1 MTNRFS
7 FTFLLLVITACAGSD
22 QATTERGSGYG
33 YREGYPEMRVSA
45 IGYFDTDDTPS
56 IQVVAD
62 VVVGSLVYRSEEG
75 LSSAT
80 ATLSVQVHKIE
91 NKTRTGVVNLQVPI
105 AIEGKHEELVRS
117 SDLHT
122 VVQNVPVSAGE
133 FEVVITITDN
143 SSNQQSIRKAI
154 TSIPVRS
161 DSMIGLTPVRMYGI
175 DGSIEDGV
183 VSITTY
189 DLQNRYDGVLFEN
202 QFLVPESLDSA
213 TVTLTLYKFESDLE
227 PARHMAGLPVNP
239 GSLPYK
245 GIEYDSAKPVSSE
258 TVSIAGASRPV
269 TLRHTIPVPDIG
281 IYRLEVAVKQPD
293 GTVDTRAREFGVK
306 SAWYPNVRSIREMA
320 EPLIYLMNRREY
332 ETLMAIKDPEAMKLA
347 VDQFWLKSIKNRSR
361 AARVIEL
368 YYSRV
373 EEANK
378 QFSNFKD
385 GWKTDMGMVFIL
397 FGPPWYV
404 ENSLDTSIWS
414 YSFNRNDRRYVY
426 QFYRPRIADQFFPYQ
441 HYILRRDQFYHNIQ
455 YERIQMWLSGMVLNE
470 S

>member
-45 IGYFDTDDTPS
+45 IGFFDDDDTPS

-62 VVVGSLVYRSEEG
+62 VVVGSLVYRSEDG
-75 LSSAT
+75 ISTAN
-80 ATLSVQVHKIE
+80 ATLNVHVLKIE
-91 NKTRTGVVNLQVPI
+91 NRTKTGVSNIQIPI
-105 AIEGKHEELVRS
+105 SIEGRHDDLVRS
-117 SDLHT
+117 SALHT
-122 VVQNVPVSAGE
+122 VVRSLPVAPGE

-143 SSNQQSIRKAI
+143 TSNQQTTRKAL
-154 TSIPVRS
+154 TSVPVRS
-161 DSMIGLTPVRMYGI
+161 DSSIGLTPLRMYGI
-175 DGSIEDGV
+175 DGAIEDGV

-189 DLQNRYDGVLFEN
+189 DLQSRFDGVLFEN
-202 QFLVPESLDSA
+202 QFLVPESVDSA
-213 TVTLTLYKFESDLE
+213 SVTLTLYRFEADLE

-239 GSLPYK
+239 GSLPYR
-245 GIEYDSAKPVSSE
+245 GIEYNSAKQVSSE
-258 TVSIAGASRPV
+258 TVNIRGAARPV
-269 TLRHTIPVPDIG
+269 TLRHTIAVPDIG
-281 IYRLEVAVKQPD
+281 VYRMEVGVRQPD
-293 GTVDTRAREFGVK
+293 GTVDTRSREFGVK

-332 ETLMAIKDPEAMKLA
+332 EALMAIQNPDSMKMA
-347 VDQFWLKSIKNRSR
+347 VDHFWLRSIKSRSR
-361 AARVIEL
+361 AAQVIEL

-378 QFSNFKD
+378 QFSNFKE

-404 ENSLDTSIWS
+404 ENTLDTSIWS

-426 QFYRPRIADQFFPYQ
+426 PFYRPRIADQFFPYQ